1 MKSIFAGLFILVFT
15 FVALNCREVKGIE
28 MPDNLKSGSDNL
40 TLNGAGVIKKMF
52 FKVYVIGLYL
62 DKVSKDENVLLN
74 QDKPYIIR
82 MHFVRDGISADKII
96 EAWNTGFGKATG
108 GKTDNIKNEIKQ
120 FNAFFEGNEIKENY
134 IFQFDYKPGAGV
146 RVYINGKMKGTIG
159 GFNFRKALLGI
170 WLGADPR
177 DSGVKDDML
186 GK

>member
-1 MKSIFAGLFILVFT
+1 
-15 FVALNCREVKGIE
+15 